1 MINITYY
8 GLDIYLIGELNAKI
22 HSQVAKLFEVDD
34 EEVVFTGI
42 DSFVFYKGHEQ
53 TSINLMIKVELEEK
67 YRKYQDEVAKFLLET
82 SKEYSIHAHVFFN
95 YYYSKDS
102 YLSVNEEYPRYLTN
116 ENESSEE
123 DYDENKD
130 YSEDDLFTGNIFEG
144 FEEDDEDEG
153 NSFSSAIKK

>member
-1 MINITYY
+1 MINITYC

-22 HSQVAKLFEVDD
+22 HSQVAKIFKVDD
-34 EEVVFTGI
+34 VEVVFTGI

-53 TSINLMIKVELEEK
+53 TSINLMIRVDLDENYREYQEEA
-67 YRKYQDEVAKFLLET
+67 AKFLLET
-82 SKEYSIHAHVFFN
+82 SKEYSIHAHIIFN
-95 YYYSKDS
+95 YYNSKDAYS
-102 YLSVNEEYPRYLTN
+102 SINEDYPRYLTN

-123 DYDENKD
+123 DYDEDKD

-144 FEEDDEDEG
+144 FEEDEEEA